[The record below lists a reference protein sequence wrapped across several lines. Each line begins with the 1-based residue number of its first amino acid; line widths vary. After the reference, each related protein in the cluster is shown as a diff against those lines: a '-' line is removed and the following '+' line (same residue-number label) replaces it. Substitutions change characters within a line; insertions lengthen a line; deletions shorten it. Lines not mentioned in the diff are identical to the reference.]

1 MEDSTDWW
9 DHRPVF
15 STTDKLSRITGL
27 APGARP
33 GHVTTR
39 LLVSVLLCFLGWGAV
54 SLLGTSALC
63 ATTEAPAS
71 TCAVDIPSHMSA
83 GWFIAAAVVVGYLV
97 LAVTTDLTENARQ
110 RLGQRRAAG
119 LLRSA
124 PLLAGMSVGA
134 FVSAATA
141 VAPDPSDV
149 LRRTVHGEIGT
160 ESIAISAVVAVAT
173 GLWAVTVAVRLP
185 SALLHARQRQLTIER
200 LRRDGRRYAGQVKLG
215 RVVIWLGN
223 DPELQVTIAYDSP
236 AGRHE
241 IQARMRTS
249 PDRVPADGSQVV
261 VFDDLRGVVHVE
273 LDTAAEPAF
282 EPEARYTPSE

>member
-1 MEDSTDWW
+1 MEDPTDWW

-15 STTDKLSRITGL
+15 STTDKMARITGL

-33 GHVTTR
+33 GRVTTR

-63 ATTEAPAS
+63 GATSAPAG
-71 TCAVDIPSHMSA
+71 TCAVDIHISA

-97 LAVTTDLTENARQ
+97 LAVTSDLTENARQ
-110 RLGQRRAAG
+110 RLGQRRAAS

-134 FVSAATA
+134 FISAATA

-160 ESIAISAVVAVAT
+160 ESIAISAVVAIVT

-185 SALLHARQRQLTIER
+185 SALQHARQRQATIEG
-200 LRRDGRRYAGQVKLG
+200 LRRDGRQYAGQVKLG
-215 RVVIWLGN
+215 RVAIWLGN
-223 DPELQVTIAYDSP
+223 NPELEVTIAYESP
-236 AGRHE
+236 AGSHE
-241 IQARMRTS
+241 VQARMRTS

-282 EPEARYTPSE
+282 EPEARYAPSE

>member
-1 MEDSTDWW
+1 MLDSTDWW

-15 STTDKLSRITGL
+15 STTDKMSRITGL
-27 APGARP
+27 APGERP
-33 GHVTTR
+33 GRVTTR

-63 ATTEAPAS
+63 GTTSAPSS
-71 TCAVDIPSHMSA
+71 TCAVDIPRHISA
-83 GWFIAAAVVVGYLV
+83 VWFIVAAVVVLYLV
-97 LAVTTDLTENARQ
+97 LAVTADLNANARQ
-110 RLGQRRAAG
+110 RLGQRRAAA

-134 FVSAATA
+134 FISAATA

-160 ESIAISAVVAVAT
+160 ESIAVSVVVAVLT
-173 GLWAVTVAVRLP
+173 GLWCVTVVVRLP

-215 RVVIWLGN
+215 RVVIWLGH
-223 DPELQVTIAYDSP
+223 DPELEVTIAYDSP
-236 AGRHE
+236 AGSHQL
-241 IQARMRTS
+241 QARMRTS
-249 PDRVPADGSQVV
+249 PDRVPADGSRVV
-261 VFDDLRGVVHVE
+261 VFDDLRGVVHIE
-273 LDTAAEPAF
+273 LDPEAEPAF
-282 EPEARYTPSE
+282 EPEERYAPSE